1 MHISVSVAV
10 CVYVCVCLSVCL
22 SVCVCMCVCMYVC
35 VSVCVCVAS
44 LDGRLYMIHKLFAAV
59 VTNNVY
65 DEAKDAANDN
75 KTRSWLCSVA
85 DWLISLKSRLS
96 RIS

>member
-1 MHISVSVAV
+1 V
-10 CVYVCVCLSVCL
+10 CVCVCVCLSVC
-22 SVCVCMCVCMYVC
+22 
-35 VSVCVCVAS
+35 VAS
-44 LDGRLYMIHKLFAAV
+44 LDGPLYMIHKLFAAV